1 MCRSVLALSDTRWHT
16 RSMRYVFGRRARTL
30 CSRGNGVRS
39 LWAFF
44 LWEKSSALGCPL
56 FSIELGW
63 SSAPR
68 GSGPAAAEAVKRL
81 SLRRSQ
87 MKLAN
92 EFEREEFFIS
102 RSTAADESELREED
116 VLSVTSSD
124 PAGSALLAHGVL
136 LSLLSLSAPRC
147 RAAGGYEAGASAR

>member
-1 MCRSVLALSDTRWHT
+1 MSLFSV
-16 RSMRYVFGRRARTL
+16 G
-30 CSRGNGVRS
+30 
-39 LWAFF
+39 
-44 LWEKSSALGCPL
+44 KSSALGCPV
-56 FSIELGW
+56 FSRELGR

-81 SLRRSQ
+81 SLWRSQ

-136 LSLLSLSAPRC
+136 PC
-147 RAAGGYEAGASAR
+147 RAAGGYEACASAR